1 LRKSI
6 CMGLVSIAILISS
19 AVAMGSVY
27 ISAINFDAP
36 GNDHQNLNGEWVKIT
51 NSGPDSVTMTGWR
64 LSDEGNKHVYR
75 FPTFALS
82 SGSGVTVYTGSGMN
96 TATALYMGFK
106 QAVWNNDGDTAT
118 LRDSA
123 GNIIS
128 QKGN

>member
-1 LRKSI
+1 MRKVI
-6 CMGLVSIAILISS
+6 CVGLIFLAIFTLS
-19 AVAMGSVY
+19 ATAMGSTY

-36 GNDHQNLNGEWVKIT
+36 GNDHQNLNGEWVRIT

-75 FPTFALS
+75 FPTFTLS
-82 SGSGVTVYTGSGMN
+82 SGSSVTVYTGSGTN
-96 TATALYMGFK
+96 TATALYMRFS

-118 LRDSA
+118 LKDTA